1 MNIKPYSKY
10 KPSGIEWFGALP
22 SHWVVK
28 RLRFATER
36 IEQGWS
42 PQCDNQA
49 ADDDAW
55 GVMKVGC
62 VNGDQFDA
70 SENKALPPELDP
82 KTEYELRPGDVLISR
97 ANTRELVGS
106 AAIVPSDVRSK
117 LLLCDKLFRIALSP
131 EVDAA
136 YLTFCLRTR
145 AARFQYEQDA
155 TGASG
160 SMQNIGQDA
169 IKNLVFPFPSYAEQQ
184 QIAAFLDWKT
194 DQIDAL
200 IAKKQALLQKLKEKR
215 LAVITQAVTKGLNPD
230 APMRDSGI
238 AWLGEVPTH
247 WEVKRHR
254 FGVQR
259 IEQGWSPQC
268 DNQPAEEDEWG
279 VMKVGCVNGGAFN
292 ALENKALPPELI
304 ALAEY
309 ELQPKDI
316 LISRAN
322 TKELLGSAAI
332 VPLNVRSKLLLCDK
346 LFRLRPE
353 PTIDEEFL
361 TCYLRTPAARY
372 QYEREATGASG
383 SMQNIGQ
390 STLKNLVLPLPPLD
404 EQRAIFEFIQI
415 ETSRLDNLMNNAES
429 AITRLTEYRSAL
441 ITAATTGKIDVR
453 SWQAPQETV

>member
-1 MNIKPYSKY
+1 MN
-10 KPSGIEWFGALP
+10 LP
-22 SHWVVK
+22 SYPNTKKSIYPWLGAIPTHWDVK

-70 SENKALPPELDP
+70 SENKALPPELEP

-106 AAIVPSDVRSK
+106 AAIVPSHVRSK

-131 EVDAA
+131 EVDSA
-136 YLTFCLRTR
+136 YLTFCLRTP

-169 IKNLVFPFPSYAEQQ
+169 IKNLVLPFPSYSEQQ
-184 QIAAFLDWKT
+184 KIATFLDWKT
-194 DQIDAL
+194 SQIDAL
-200 IAKKQALLQKLKEKR
+200 IAKKQTLLQKLKEKR
-215 LAVITQAVTKGLNPD
+215 LAVITHAVTKGLNPD

-238 AWLGEVPTH
+238 AWLDEVPLDWQT
-247 WEVKRHR
+247 KRLRHCAGLVTSGSR
-254 FGVQR
+254 GWAQHFADTGSLFLRITNLTRDSIQLLLDDLQRVEPPDGAEGDRTYTQPGDLLISITADLGSVAVIPDGLEGAYVSQHLSLVRLDSQDIDSRWIAYSILSHIGKYQLAGAGYGGTKVQLSLADIKEIVFCHAPTR
-259 IEQGWSPQC
+259 DEQKRVLEFVE
-268 DNQPAEEDEWG
+268 AETAKSD
-279 VMKVGCVNGGAFN
+279 
-292 ALENKALPPELI
+292 ELI
-304 ALAEY
+304 SL
-309 ELQPKDI
+309 
-316 LISRAN
+316 
-322 TKELLGSAAI
+322 
-332 VPLNVRSKLLLCDK
+332 
-346 LFRLRPE
+346 
-353 PTIDEEFL
+353 
-361 TCYLRTPAARY
+361 
-372 QYEREATGASG
+372 
-383 SMQNIGQ
+383 
-390 STLKNLVLPLPPLD
+390 
-404 EQRAIFEFIQI
+404 
-415 ETSRLDNLMNNAES
+415 AES

-453 SWQAPQETV
+453 NVAIPAQA

>member
-238 AWLGEVPTH
+238 AWLGKVPAH
-247 WEVKRHR
+247 WGVKRLKFVAHVGNGSTPNR
-254 FGVQR
+254 EDSAYWDGGTYPWLNSSVVNQEQVTNADQFVTPLALSECHLPRISPPAVLVGITGQGKTRGMATTLLFEATINQHLAYVKPDEAKASVGFLRRVFDMAYAHLR
-259 IEQGWSPQC
+259 IES
-268 DNQPAEEDEWG
+268 E
-279 VMKVGCVNGGAFN
+279 NGGSTKGAITCEQI
-292 ALENKALPPELI
+292 AELPIP
-304 ALAEY
+304 
-309 ELQPKDI
+309 
-316 LISRAN
+316 
-322 TKELLGSAAI
+322 
-332 VPLNVRSKLLLCDK
+332 V
-346 LFRLRPE
+346 
-353 PTIDEEFL
+353 
-361 TCYLRTPAARY
+361 
-372 QYEREATGASG
+372 
-383 SMQNIGQ
+383 
-390 STLKNLVLPLPPLD
+390 PPLD
-404 EQRAIFEFIQI
+404 EQVVISERIDMALAKLARM
-415 ETSRLDNLMNNAES
+415 SDNAKS

-453 SWQAPQETV
+453 GWQAPQETV

>member
-1 MNIKPYSKY
+1 MK
-10 KPSGIEWFGALP
+10 LP
-22 SHWVVK
+22 SYPNRETSNYPWLGSFPAHWVVK

-82 KTEYELRPGDVLISR
+82 KAEYELRPGDVLISR

-106 AAIVPSDVRSK
+106 AAIVPSGVRSK
-117 LLLCDKLFRIALSP
+117 LLLCDKLFRIDLSP
-131 EVDAA
+131 GIDAA
-136 YLTFCLRTR
+136 YLTYCLRTP

-169 IKNLVFPFPSYAEQQ
+169 IKNLVLPFPSRSEQQ
-184 QIAAFLDWKT
+184 QIAAFLDWRT
-194 DQIDAL
+194 RQIDAL

-238 AWLGEVPTH
+238 AWLGEVPAH
-247 WEVKRHR
+247 WDVVPL
-254 FGVQR
+254 GVLITMSGGMTPSMSNSEYWEGEIPWVTPKDMKQSR
-259 IEQGWSPQC
+259 ISDSIDHITE
-268 DNQPAEEDEWG
+268 
-279 VMKVGCVNGGAFN
+279 
-292 ALENKALPPELI
+292 I
-304 ALAEY
+304 ALAETAISLIPIGAILVVVRGMILAHSFPTAVT
-309 ELQPKDI
+309 ERPVTINQDMKALRCGGQLDAEFLFWCLNGFARVISNLAQDSAHGTRKIETETLKKFAFPLPPKSEQAN
-316 LISRAN
+316 ISRALVAQLN
-322 TKELLGSAAI
+322 QLDQLVAAS
-332 VPLNVRSKLLLCDK
+332 NQ
-346 LFRLRPE
+346 
-353 PTIDEEFL
+353 T
-361 TCYLRTPAARY
+361 
-372 QYEREATGASG
+372 
-383 SMQNIGQ
+383 
-390 STLKNLVLPLPPLD
+390 
-404 EQRAIFEFIQI
+404 
-415 ETSRLDNLMNNAES
+415 
-429 AITRLTEYRSAL
+429 ITRLTEYRSAL

-453 SWQAPQETV
+453 NVAIPAHA

>member
-238 AWLGEVPTH
+238 AWLGEVPEH
-247 WEVKRHR
+247 WQTKRLRHCAGLVTSGSR
-254 FGVQR
+254 GWAQHFADTGSLFLRITNLTRDSIQLLLDDLQR
-259 IEQGWSPQC
+259 VE
-268 DNQPAEEDEWG
+268 
-279 VMKVGCVNGGAFN
+279 
-292 ALENKALPPELI
+292 PPEG
-304 ALAEY
+304 AEGDRTFTKPGD
-309 ELQPKDI
+309 L
-316 LISRAN
+316 LISITAD
-322 TKELLGSAAI
+322 LGSVAVIPEGLEGAYVSQHLSLVRLDSDDIESRWIAYSILSHIGKHQLVGAGYGGTKVQLSLADIKEI
-332 VPLNVRSKLLLCDK
+332 VFCHP
-346 LFRLRPE
+346 
-353 PTIDEEFL
+353 PT
-361 TCYLRTPAARY
+361 R
-372 QYEREATGASG
+372 
-383 SMQNIGQ
+383 
-390 STLKNLVLPLPPLD
+390 D
-404 EQRAIFEFIQI
+404 EQKRVLEFIQA
-415 ETSRLDNLMNNAES
+415 ETAKSDELISLAES

-453 SWQAPQETV
+453 GWQAPQETV